1 MNVDKL
7 KNRLASLQ
15 KQHADAHERC
25 EVAEIEKVQDKY
37 IKDLKKK
44 KLDLK
49 DEIVKIEKQIEENNE
64 AWLFRWC

>member
-25 EVAEIEKVQDKY
+25 EVAEAENVQDKQLTEM
-37 IKDLKKK
+37 KEKRLA
-44 KLDLK
+44 LK
-49 DEIVKIEKQIEENNE
+49 DEMWKIELEIVSLE
-64 AWLFRWC
+64 AQDEA

>member
-25 EVAEIEKVQDKY
+25 EVAEIEKTQDKY

-44 KLDLK
+44 KLDIK
-49 DEIVKIEKQIEENNE
+49 DEIVKIERQIEETNE
-64 AWLFRWC
+64 A